1 MTSLMIGM
9 LAILLIFVFVALH
22 IPVGGAMALAGFIGF
37 MLLTDFSASV
47 SLFATETVSA
57 ISNVEIG
64 VIPLFLLMGGFAS
77 ASGLSGDIY
86 RLIYALIGSYRGGL
100 AMATIGASAGF
111 GAISG
116 SSIATVATMSRI
128 ALPEMLSRG
137 YSERLATGSVAAGGT
152 LGIMIPPSIAF
163 IIYGFLTEQFIIA
176 LFLAA
181 VIPGLLAVA
190 LNLLTVVI
198 YAYVSPEASPI
209 SGKAS
214 LRQVLIALYRASG
227 AFVLAGVV
235 LGGIYGGVFTVTEA
249 AAVGAALSF
258 LYFIVRGTFSVSK
271 LWEVLLES
279 AANTAMIYLV
289 LIGSSVFAYTMTIS
303 GTPEAI
309 VDGIADMRLS
319 PMVVIYALLLMYILL
334 GCIFESIGAMV
345 LTLPFVFP
353 LVTMLGFD
361 PIWWGV
367 VMVIVIE
374 IGMITPPLGL
384 NVFVLRSMSGF
395 PLSTIYKGVIPFM
408 AADIVRLIIVVHL
421 PMAALWLPGL
431 FGY

>member
-1 MTSLMIGM
+1 MSTLLIGVVS
-9 LAILLIFVFVALH
+9 ILLIFLFVALH
-22 IPVGGAMALAGFIGF
+22 VPVGGAMALAGLVGYT
-37 MLLTDFSASV
+37 LLTDFNASV
-47 SLFATETVSA
+47 SLFATEAVSA

-64 VIPLFLLMGGFAS
+64 VIPLFLLMGGFAA
-77 ASGLSGDIY
+77 ASGLSADIY
-86 RLIYALIGSYRGGL
+86 RFIYALIGRYRGGL

-111 GAISG
+111 GAVSG

-181 VIPGLLAVA
+181 LIPGLLAVL
-190 LNLLTVVI
+190 LNLITVLI
-198 YAYVSPEASPI
+198 YSYVSPEASPT
-209 SGKAS
+209 SGRFS
-214 LRQVLIALYRASG
+214 FGEIARALGRASG
-227 AFVLAGVV
+227 AFVLAGIV

-249 AAVGAALSF
+249 AAVGAALAF
-258 LYFIVRGTFSVSK
+258 LYFLLRGTFTLEK
-271 LWEVLLES
+271 LWDVLLES

-289 LIGSSVFAYTMTIS
+289 LIGSSVFSYTMTVS
-303 GTPEAI
+303 GTPESI
-309 VDGIADMRLS
+309 VAGIQSLEMS
-319 PMVVIYALLLMYILL
+319 PIMVVYALLAMYIAL
-334 GCIFESIGAMV
+334 GCVFESIGAMV

-353 LVTMLGFD
+353 LITLLGFD

-395 PLSTIYKGVIPFM
+395 ELTTIYKGVVPFIG
-408 AADIVRLIIVVHL
+408 ADLVRLLIVVHF
-421 PMAALWLPGL
+421 PVVAMWLPGVL
-431 FGY
+431 GF